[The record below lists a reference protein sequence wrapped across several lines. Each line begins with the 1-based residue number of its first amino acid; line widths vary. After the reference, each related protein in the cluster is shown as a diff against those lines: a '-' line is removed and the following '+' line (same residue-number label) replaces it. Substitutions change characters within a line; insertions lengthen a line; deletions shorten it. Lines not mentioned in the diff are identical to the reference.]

1 MNVREEQHSFDIPVE
16 ELTACDQLQ
25 HQVHMRLRLEY
36 LLQSNLK
43 LTAQKITETG
53 TATLLIIDFRYNN
66 DTQRHTDRTLYKVYS
81 HAISQKVVPASII
94 PMLRRPT
101 AQAELKSPC

>member
-43 LTAQKITETG
+43 LTAQKNHG
-53 TATLLIIDFRYNN
+53 DWYCDSAHYRLSLQ
-66 DTQRHTDRTLYKVYS
+66 QRH
-81 HAISQKVVPASII
+81 A
-94 PMLRRPT
+94 T
-101 AQAELKSPC
+101 AHC